1 MATILVIDHDP
12 AFRDMIQKLLVQE
25 GYEVHTA
32 ANGADGLAL
41 LPQISPDL
49 VLTEV
54 RMPGMDGYEILRQIR
69 SRPSGAAVPVFFVTT
84 LDDEEE
90 QIRSLEAGVDDYLV
104 KPFRL
109 QLFLARL
116 RAGLR
121 LRTEVRAASLPE
133 VAPDVTAQQRETQL
147 ANLLLRL
154 ARSFASTLEPRRL
167 FDTIAREAAAMLGA
181 EVAGVAS
188 IDDLTQAVRQEAL
201 LGFPAPLENPP
212 DPIGQPYEEFIR
224 QVIQSGRL
232 VWVDPAGSGAQ
243 GPPGLTALLAA
254 ATYLGAPIRAR
265 GQMVGVLFLAWKAPR
280 PALTPWEQRL
290 LDGLLDQA
298 AVAIQQARLFEKLA
312 IQNRRLRQLD
322 RLKSGFL
329 ANLSHELRTPL
340 NAIIGF
346 SEILIDQTFGEL
358 NERQLRQVRHIHQ
371 SGQHLL
377 NIINDLLDLSK
388 IESGRMELH
397 PQTFAL
403 SSALEESLMMV
414 RLKARHHNIE
424 LVLDLDEA
432 PQNITADPRLFK
444 QVLFNLLD
452 NAVKF
457 TPDGG
462 RVTVRASLEQR
473 AEEETWSR
481 AGPDHDSRSAPE
493 GPVFCRVA
501 VTDTGIGIAPE
512 DQERIFNSFEQA
524 DNSHARTYEGTGLG
538 LTLCK
543 QIVELHG
550 GRIWVE
556 SEVGRGST
564 FTFILPLDRRR
575 SRRSLL
581 VIDDDV
587 GMLEVIQGGLG
598 DERLLV
604 STAETVAQARAC
616 LAERPPDI
624 IILDLVLPDGSGFQ
638 LLQEIRRNEA
648 TRDTPIL
655 ILTGYGQEDYLARAL
670 ELGANEFLTKPFSM
684 SILAETVWRFLR
696 AQKSTRSPQVA
707 LGGPAGAS
715 GSGREKLEAPNG
727 EDSDH

>member
-32 ANGADGLAL
+32 ANGSDGLTL

-49 VLTEV
+49 ILTEV
-54 RMPGMDGYEILRQIR
+54 RMPGLDGYEILRQVR
-69 SRPSGAAVPVFFVTT
+69 SQPAGAAVPVVFVTSI
-84 LDDEEE
+84 DEEE
-90 QIRSLEAGVDDYLV
+90 EQVRSLEAGADDYLV

-109 QLFLARL
+109 RLFLARL
-116 RAGLR
+116 RAR
-121 LRTEVRAASLPE
+121 LRPRAEVRAGGLP
-133 VAPDVTAQQRETQL
+133 ALSPDVTAQQRETQL

-167 FDTIAREAAAMLGA
+167 FDTIACEAAAMLGA
-181 EVAGVAS
+181 DVAGVAS
-188 IDDLTQAVRQEAL
+188 IDDLTQAVRPEAH
-201 LGFPAPLENPP
+201 LGFPATLENLS
-212 DPIGQPYEEFIR
+212 DPTGRAYEEFIR

-232 VWVDPAGSGAQ
+232 VFVGPAGSGDQ
-243 GPPGLTALLAA
+243 GTPSLTAILAA

-280 PALTPWEQRL
+280 PALTSWEQRL

-298 AVAIQQARLFEKLA
+298 AVALEQARLFEKLA
-312 IQNRRLRQLD
+312 LQNRRLRQLD

-329 ANLSHELRTPL
+329 ANMSHELRTPL

-346 SEILIDQTFGEL
+346 SEILLDQTFGEL
-358 NERQLRQVRHIHQ
+358 NERQRRQVSNIHQ

-403 SSALEESLMMV
+403 SPALEESLMMV
-414 RLKARHHNIE
+414 RLKAHHHNIE
-424 LVLDLDEA
+424 LGLELDEA

-462 RVTVRASLEQR
+462 RVTVRVSLEPGS
-473 AEEETWSR
+473 EEETWPR
-481 AGPDHDSRSAPE
+481 AGPEQETRSTPE
-493 GPVFCRVA
+493 GPAFCRVA
-501 VTDTGIGIAPE
+501 VSDTGIGIAPE
-512 DQERIFNSFEQA
+512 DQERIFQSFEQA
-524 DNSHARTYEGTGLG
+524 DSSHARAYEGTGLG

-556 SEVGRGST
+556 SEIGQGST
-564 FTFILPLDRRR
+564 FTFTLPLDRRR
-575 SRRSLL
+575 SQRSLL

-604 STAETVAQARAC
+604 TTAETLAQARAC
-616 LAERPPDI
+616 LAEQTPDI

-638 LLQEIRRNEA
+638 LLQEIRQNEA
-648 TRDTPIL
+648 TRDTPVL
-655 ILTGYGQEDYLARAL
+655 VLTGYGQDDHLAQAL

-696 AQKSTRSPQVA
+696 AQKSTRSPQA
-707 LGGPAGAS
+707 AWGGPAGPL
-715 GSGREKLEAPNG
+715 GSGGEKPEEPYG